1 LTADGSE
8 PALSDIFRYVRLIF
22 AAPNGDTLPVQKGMA
37 EEWLPYQCA
46 KAGLAVRQMLL
57 KKNEFERKLGESKFQ
72 AEYSSIYDALQ
83 KMECE
88 QGGDYWLDTKEQDSV
103 SRGEQLFFHD
113 GKISPTKLETYFSC
127 PFKNFAQNGLRLKE
141 REERAVLSLDT
152 GNFIHT
158 VLERTAGQIKEGGI
172 KDDKQAYEYAQT
184 VGKELLSSPLYAA
197 QADEANHA
205 VFTRNLLDEA
215 ASAAVAVYRQIAHSS
230 YQIEKL
236 ENKIDGDIFS
246 GKVDRVDVAPAEQMN
261 GQDRHFVRV
270 IDYKSGSIETSVSSY
285 YVGKKLQLQLYM
297 SSLKGE
303 RVPAGVFYFPASVNF
318 GEEEGR
324 FRMHGFV
331 NGNAEAL
338 RAGDINIEEGKFS
351 EYFPAGIDKTSKW
364 VLEET
369 AFRNFLD
376 YSIFVARQGAK
387 ELKEGYIAPTPY
399 EGACTYCKYGG
410 MCGFNP
416 DSCSQRAENTV
427 SAKQIAEIARV
438 TREGKEEN
446 NE

>member
-1 LTADGSE
+1 L
-8 PALSDIFRYVRLIF
+8 
-22 AAPNGDTLPVQKGMA
+22 
-37 EEWLPYQCA
+37 EE
-46 KAGLAVRQMLL
+46 GV
-57 KKNEFERKLGESKFQ
+57 E
-72 AEYSSIYDALQ
+72 
-83 KMECE
+83 
-88 QGGDYWLDTKEQDSV
+88 V
-103 SRGEQLFFHD
+103 SL
-113 GKISPTKLETYFSC
+113 
-127 PFKNFAQNGLRLKE
+127 
-141 REERAVLSLDT
+141 
-152 GNFIHT
+152 
-158 VLERTAGQIKEGGI
+158 
-172 KDDKQAYEYAQT
+172 
-184 VGKELLSSPLYAA
+184 
-197 QADEANHA
+197 
-205 VFTRNLLDEA
+205 
-215 ASAAVAVYRQIAHSS
+215 AVYRQLKNSLF
-230 YQIEKL
+230 KV
-236 ENKIDGDIFS
+236 ENTEMLVSTPEVYGR
-246 GKVDRVDVAPAEQMN
+246 VDRLDGTEK
-261 GQDRHFVRV
+261 FVRV
-270 IDYKSGSIETSVSSY
+270 IDYKTGAIDDDPTSY